1 MEENSNGTSSAAASS
16 ATATLKARSGGR
28 RRSCNRC
35 SAKKERCDGHEPCHR
50 CIRAGSE
57 CLYASC
63 RTLGRPRNQP
73 APPT

>member
-1 MEENSNGTSSAAASS
+1 
-16 ATATLKARSGGR
+16 ARSGGR

-35 SAKKERCDGHEPCHR
+35 SAKKERCDGDEPCHR

-73 APPT
+73 ATPKGGGSGGAGGGRAKPTP